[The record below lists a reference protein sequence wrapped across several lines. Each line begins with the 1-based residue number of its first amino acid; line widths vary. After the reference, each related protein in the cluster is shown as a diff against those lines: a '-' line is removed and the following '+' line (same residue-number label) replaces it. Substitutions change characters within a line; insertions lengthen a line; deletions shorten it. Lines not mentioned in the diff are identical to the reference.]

1 MPVDRSVIGKPTS
14 AARIHVE
21 RGPVSAFASAVKDAN
36 PIFHD
41 VNAAKAAGFKDVP
54 APPTYS
60 FAVNYM
66 GRRDEDQPPDPTGGK
81 NPMHQVMGELFA
93 GGGLVLHGEEEFEYH
108 RPIVVGDVLV
118 GEGVLTDIYEK
129 ESKGRTM
136 TFVVIETVWRDDA
149 TGDKVVTE
157 RFNLIHRS

>member
-1 MPVDRSVIGKPTS
+1 
-14 AARIHVE
+14 
-21 RGPVSAFASAVKDAN
+21 
-36 PIFHD
+36 
-41 VNAAKAAGFKDVP
+41 
-54 APPTYS
+54 
-60 FAVNYM
+60 
-66 GRRDEDQPPDPTGGK
+66 
-81 NPMHQVMGELFA
+81 MHQVMGELFA

>member
-1 MPVDRSVIGKPTS
+1 MPVDRSVIGQPTS

-21 RGPVSAFASAVKDAN
+21 RGPVSAFATAVHDRN
-36 PIFHD
+36 PIYHD
-41 VNAAKAAGFKDVP
+41 VNAAKAAGFADVP

-66 GRRDEDQPPDPTGGK
+66 GRRDEDQPPDPTGGV
-81 NPMHQVMGELFA
+81 NPMHKVMGELFA
-93 GGGLVLHGEEEFEYH
+93 SGGLVLHGEEEFEYH

-136 TFVVIETVWRDDA
+136 TFVVIETVWRDDT